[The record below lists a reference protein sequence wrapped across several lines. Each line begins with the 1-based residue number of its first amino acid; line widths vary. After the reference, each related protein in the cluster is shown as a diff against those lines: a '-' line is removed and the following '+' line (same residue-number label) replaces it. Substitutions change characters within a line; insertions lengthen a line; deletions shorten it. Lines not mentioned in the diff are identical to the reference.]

1 MEEGEGMEVEG
12 EWTIEK
18 RTFHSGESRNLIL
31 ATARIFREA
40 EHCNGRLSANAASP
54 QRFRLSPEWKC
65 FFILVHI
72 PFFGIGR

>member
-1 MEEGEGMEVEG
+1 MEVEG

-18 RTFHSGESRNLIL
+18 IIFHSGESRNLIL

-54 QRFRLSPEWKC
+54 QRFRLSPEWK
-65 FFILVHI
+65 
-72 PFFGIGR
+72 